1 MPSMETVYRIRRV
14 GIGISLVVSI
24 LVFRLWSLQFL
35 EGEQYLQQSIKN
47 YEEGVKIPSMR
58 GRILDRNFNVLAED
72 RPDYN
77 VLFDKSL
84 CPDKEQQDAL
94 LVTLSEITGYSDGF
108 LRNKLAGSTP
118 DLKGRRLLLQ
128 AVPFHTMVTV
138 SERALEL
145 PGIVME
151 SVPGR
156 HWLHEDL
163 AAHVLGYVSEID
175 AVSLEQRRDEGYRM
189 GDRIGRSGI
198 ECSYESWLRGRDGQ
212 QIVQLDSLRRLRNV
226 LRVESPAER
235 GSDIILNFDL
245 RLQRKAEEILGASV
259 GVLIAMDPRNGAVLC
274 MASSPRYNP
283 NTYRR
288 DAGRLANDTTH
299 PLTHRAIAGLYPP
312 GSVFKIFESFGLL
325 EEGIVNENTEQFC
338 PGHFSLG
345 VNQIWRCWRKYGH
358 GNVDIVEALRISCDV
373 FFYKSGKALGI
384 TKMARWAENFHLG
397 MTTGID
403 IPFEKAE
410 SFPSMATKRPWY
422 AGYTINTA
430 IGQGDVLVTPME
442 LAVAVSAVA
451 NGGTLYYPRVASGV
465 VHSTSGETWIEP
477 FPPKVAGTIKASPK
491 TWDLV
496 RRGLWEVVNTPNGTG
511 RRCWIAEFPT
521 MGKTGTAEKPPL
533 EPHAWYVCFGPV
545 SPPVDDT
552 GPDKDNIP
560 EIVVVFL
567 LEHGGHG
574 GESASPVVKDFLE
587 FYLNGGREDIA

>member
-1 MPSMETVYRIRRV
+1 METVYRIRRV
-14 GIGISLVVSI
+14 GIGICLIVSV

-35 EGEQYLQQSIKN
+35 EGEQYVRQSIAN
-47 YEEGVKIPSMR
+47 YEESVKIPSMR

-77 VLFDKSL
+77 LFFDKSL

-94 LVTLSEITGYSDGF
+94 LVTLSEITGYSEGF
-108 LRNKLAGSTP
+108 LRSKIAGSIP

-128 AVPFHTMVTV
+128 AVPFHTMVAV

-156 HWLHEDL
+156 HWLHDDL

-175 AVSLEQRRDEGYRM
+175 SERLKQLQDQGYRM

-198 ECSYESWLRGRDGQ
+198 ESSYESWLRGRDGQ
-212 QIVQLDSLRRLRNV
+212 QIVQLDSFRRLREV

-235 GSDIILNFDL
+235 GSDIILNLDL
-245 RLQRKAEEILGASV
+245 RLQRKAEEVLGASV

-274 MASSPRYNP
+274 MAGSPRYNP

-288 DAGRLANDTTH
+288 DAGRLSNDTSH

-325 EEGIVNENTEQFC
+325 EEGIINQNSREFC
-338 PGHFSLG
+338 PGYFSLG
-345 VNQIWRCWRKYGH
+345 QNQIWRCWRKYGH
-358 GNVDIVEALRISCDV
+358 GNVGIVEALRISCDV
-373 FFYKSGKALGI
+373 FFYKSGKELGI

-397 MTTGID
+397 MKTGID
-403 IPFEKAE
+403 IPYEKWVP
-410 SFPSMATKRPWY
+410 FPSKLTKRPWY

-430 IGQGDVLVTPME
+430 IGQGDVLVTPMQ
-442 LAVAVSAVA
+442 LGVAVSAIA
-451 NGGTLYYPRVASGV
+451 NGGTIYAPRVAAGV

-477 FPPKVAGTIKASPK
+477 FPPKVTGTIKASPK

-496 RRGLWEVVNTPNGTG
+496 RRGMWEVVNADNGTG
-511 RRCWIAEFPT
+511 RRCQIVGFPM

-545 SPPVDDT
+545 SPPVGDA
-552 GPDKDNIP
+552 GLDKDNIP